1 MSLGLDESIR
11 RDRFCM
17 SWSASCSSPASLRE
31 DEESLATRHSLLSRL
46 RDLSD
51 EASWRTFFETYGRL
65 LYNFARKNGLGD
77 QESQDIVQE
86 TVIAVARKIPEFR
99 YDPTKGSFKQWLL
112 LITRR
117 RIQDHLRRVY
127 HSLPSADTTKASWTF
142 ERQASPELAPDD
154 AMAAAWELEWQE
166 SIFRA
171 ALDQA
176 RQHVQPKTY
185 QAFDYFVL
193 QEMPPRQVAEML
205 GLNVAQVYLAKHRVG
220 RAVQKAARQLGRGM
234 TC

>member
-1 MSLGLDESIR
+1 
-11 RDRFCM
+11 M
-17 SWSASCSSPASLRE
+17 SWSVSCSSPAALRE

-65 LYNFARKNGLGD
+65 LYNFARKNGLSD
-77 QESQDIVQE
+77 QEAQDVVQE
-86 TVIAVARKIPEFR
+86 TVIAVARKMPEFH
-99 YDPTKGSFKQWLL
+99 YNPAKGSFKQWLL

-117 RIQDHLRRVY
+117 RVQDHLRKLYR
-127 HSLPSADTTKASWTF
+127 SLPSADSVIAGCQHV
-142 ERQASPELAPDD
+142 EAMCPELTADD

-171 ALDQA
+171 ALHQA
-176 RQHVQPKTY
+176 RQRVQPKTY
-185 QAFDYFVL
+185 QAFDYLVL
-193 QEMPPRQVAEML
+193 QEMPARQVAEML

-220 RAVQKAARQLGRGM
+220 HAVKRAARELGRGVGA
-234 TC
+234 